1 MGMGMVRRW
10 RAVRALLVIVLG
22 VEEAP
27 AVLVVIRR
35 SRQLGRD
42 LAIASQGLL
51 VCLLGRLDELAL
63 PGMYAAGPCPQPR
76 PPCAPEP
83 AAARRG
89 ASLPPGWAG
98 EGRPTPS
105 L

>member
-22 VEEAP
+22 VEETP

-63 PGMYAAGPCPQPR
+63 LLIHPV
-76 PPCAPEP
+76 E
-83 AAARRG
+83 AAAVLRAHVVALRE
-89 ASLPPGWAG
+89 AG
-98 EGRPTPS
+98 GRVEHA
-105 L
+105 